1 MAKGETGKKNL
12 EKLVKERDE
21 MRTEII
27 RLINDAK
34 DLDPKDKKEQYNKAS
49 KLYTQ
54 LRKHE
59 SNKIKKNSHFNTA
72 EGKAGM
78 KRYTPAGDTQVL
90 VDKKGKL
97 KEDLFKIL
105 NEGTIFTGKAPGKS
119 IRGKKDSGAGAGAE
133 TKEADDDGGSQE
145 SGTSAASGAS
155 GATAGTNVAEDP
167 DFDELSPP
175 KGDGAFGAKED
186 KPAQLQEEEV
196 APDGSAPPPAPL
208 MTDKEMAD
216 SAKQMRDFLTGLT
229 DEEVESASVAW
240 EAGRASASQKDHN
253 EKGAAAYK
261 KMQDHL
267 GKGWESV
274 PREQLDI
281 MFKYYYA
288 EIHANDDIK
297 VEASQPNEPDVNNE
311 GAGATPQNAEEA
323 FNMDDINNLVI
334 DDAPPVVP
342 PPDVSN
348 DPAAQSTTYSDRTT
362 QGDAPEFQQFNAPV
376 PNVNIE
382 VDDTTGGGLPP
393 AGSGIPMSGAAP
405 GMPQANMMTSS
416 SLLNSMSFPTDA
428 AQKLVEDRMRAKKSI
443 NGLKEEIRA
452 MHLVYDDDIPSFK
465 QQPHVGQKNDALKSN
480 DIKVVRAHHKSMQDT
495 IRNYYK
501 TSDLK
506 VGVILSAEGFFGG
519 GAGMNPNL
527 AALTQPRPPGELGAG
542 GVRVSRPGHEFDNA
556 IAGETRINRLGR
568 NYKKPVSRNVPKVG
582 VGTLASQVQAP
593 TQVDDVE
600 RPLRKQRG
608 FRSRRVN
615 SNIPGMKVVI
625 KTGKK

>member
-1 MAKGETGKKNL
+1 MVKGETGKKNL
-12 EKLVKERDE
+12 EKLIKERDE
-21 MRTEII
+21 MRAEII
-27 RLINDAK
+27 SLINDAK
-34 DLDPKDKKEQYNKAS
+34 DLDPKEKKEQYMKAS
-49 KLYTQ
+49 KLYTE

-59 SNKIKKNSHFNTA
+59 SNKIKKNSHFNTP
-72 EGKAGM
+72 EGKKGL
-78 KRYTPAGDTQVL
+78 KRYTPAGDTKVL
-90 VDKKGKL
+90 VDKKGNL

-119 IRGKKDSGAGAGAE
+119 IRGKKDSGAGAGADMSN
-133 TKEADDDGGSQE
+133 TSSVGSQE
-145 SGTSAASGAS
+145 SGAS
-155 GATAGTNVAEDP
+155 GATADTNPAEDP

-175 KGDGAFGAKED
+175 KDDSAFGAKED

-196 APDGSAPPPAPL
+196 SPDGSAPPPAPV

-216 SAKQMRDFLTGLT
+216 SAKQMRDFLSGLT
-229 DEEVESASVAW
+229 EEQADAAATAW
-240 EAGRASASQKDHN
+240 EAGRASESQKDHN

-261 KMQDHL
+261 KMQEHL

-274 PREQLDI
+274 PREQSML

-297 VEASQPNEPDVNNE
+297 VEASQPNEPDVNND

-323 FNMDDINNLVI
+323 FTMDDINNLTI
-334 DDAPPVVP
+334 EDDAPPVVP

-348 DPAAQSTTYSDRTT
+348 DPAAQSTTFSDRTT
-362 QGDAPEFQQFNAPV
+362 AGDAPEFQQFNAPI

-393 AGSGIPMSGAAP
+393 AGSGIPVSG
-405 GMPQANMMTSS
+405 GMPGANMMTSS

-443 NGLKEEIRA
+443 NALKEEIRA

-519 GAGMNPNL
+519 AAGMNPNL
-527 AALTQPRPPGELGAG
+527 AALTQPRPPGELGGG

-582 VGTLASQVQAP
+582 VGTLASQIQEP

-608 FRSRRVN
+608 FRSRRIN
-615 SNIPGMKVVI
+615 SNIPGMKVVL
-625 KTGKK
+625 KTSKK